1 MSERKPRS
9 GGDPIPERESPQ
21 FADLVSDD
29 RAKGALGFVLFAAL
43 GGTIG
48 LLVAGLEWLT
58 IEIILHEVTHGP
70 QWLWVVT
77 PGIGLAIAAA
87 IRRVSRRHG
96 TSTSDAYVES
106 FHSSEPLEPVALG
119 PKLAGSVATIGSGG
133 AVGLEG
139 PSVLLGSTLG
149 QWVGRRWPTIA
160 GDRSDRLLLIAGAAA
175 GVAAVFKAPAT
186 GVLFALEV
194 PYRRDISRHALVPAL
209 IASAAAYLV
218 FVSIVGTARL
228 IPVGRP
234 ELDFTN
240 EIGGAIVLGLTAGI
254 VARGMARLW
263 RVAKTG
269 PKRLNATQRLPLAIA
284 ALVGI
289 VLLTNLIVDVPVALG
304 PGAEFAVEVVLDNE
318 ISVWVILG
326 LFALRALATS
336 ATLAGGGVG
345 GVFIPLAVQGLLLG
359 RIVETIFDAPSTGL
373 FPVVG
378 LAAVLGAGYRTP
390 LAAVMFVAET
400 TGRAEFVIPAL
411 IATALAQ
418 VMMGDDS
425 VSAGQLSARQGA
437 LERRLTLPA
446 STVAVT
452 EMGSVKPDDSLL
464 EIVDRFGVSP
474 PAPAVPVV
482 DADGAYAGLL
492 VLHDIANAM
501 FSVGIEA
508 TAGDCMR
515 TVVPLDATAPAID
528 AARLMN
534 DSDTAAVAII
544 DGDSRPVGVVSA
556 MSLTGLK
563 QVENTD
569 FLDR

>member
-1 MSERKPRS
+1 MNAKSPEPLETEPEERALH
-9 GGDPIPERESPQ
+9 Q
-21 FADLVSDD
+21 FVDLVSDEG
-29 RAKGALGFVLFAAL
+29 AKGAFGFILFAAL
-43 GGTIG
+43 GGAIG
-48 LLVAGLEWLT
+48 LLVAGLEWFT
-58 IEIILHEVTHGP
+58 IEVVLHEVSHGP
-70 QWLWVVT
+70 RWLWVVA
-77 PGIGLAIAAA
+77 PGVGLALAAA
-87 IRRVSRRHG
+87 IRRAFHRHG
-96 TSTSDAYVES
+96 TSTSDAYVKA
-106 FHSSEPLEPVALG
+106 FHSSEPMEPVSLG
-119 PKLAGSVATIGSGG
+119 PKLAGSIATIGSGG

-139 PSVLLGSTLG
+139 PSILLGSTIG
-149 QWVGRRWPTIA
+149 QWIGRRWPRIA

-186 GVLFALEV
+186 GVLFALES

-209 IASAAAYLV
+209 IASASAYLT
-218 FVSIVGTARL
+218 FVSIVGDARL

-234 ELDFTN
+234 ELDLTN

-263 RVAKTG
+263 RIAKDA
-269 PKRLNATQRLPLAIA
+269 PKTISVTYRLPLAMV
-284 ALVGI
+284 ALGLV
-289 VLLTNLIVDVPVALG
+289 VLATNTLVELPVSLG
-304 PGAEFAVEVVLDNE
+304 PGAEFTVEVVLDNE
-318 ISVWVILG
+318 LSVWVILA
-326 LFALRALATS
+326 LFALRATATS

-359 RIVETIFDAPSTGL
+359 RIVQEVFDAPSTGL

-418 VMMGDDS
+418 VLMGEES
-425 VSAGQLSARQGA
+425 VSSGQISARQGA

-446 STVAVT
+446 SAVAIT
-452 EMGSVKPDDSLL
+452 DMGSVAPTESLL

-474 PAPAVPVV
+474 LAPAVPVEDETGYV
-482 DADGAYAGLL
+482 GLL

-501 FSVGIEA
+501 FTVGIDA

-515 TVVPLDATAPAID
+515 TVPSLLPEAPAIQ

-534 DSDTAAVAII
+534 DSDTAAVAIV
-544 DGDSRPVGVVSA
+544 DDAGQAVGIVSA
-556 MSLTGLK
+556 MSLAGLK